1 MRVAVLPREVA
12 SRVITSALAR
22 AFAAVNA
29 TSLVLTVPML
39 IAFMVDRGHADALPG
54 PLAILVVLIALAI
67 GSTVQ
72 PNLVWLSLFLVVG
85 TIGATIFQVL
95 LLTADPM
102 MQVEGLYILN
112 RPAVALVL
120 VGVTASTVRQGFA
133 WSLVG
138 FVLGNLATFTAAA
151 VLGIAFVPGYG
162 SLFSLIATSLAYGS
176 LAAIQARLRRRVPD
190 FDEFEDQ
197 TRKMALA
204 ENLRARVT
212 AAVHDTLLND
222 LSLVM
227 NAPDTLDERMKERLR
242 HDVSTLTSAE
252 WLTESAEVVIDDQ
265 DSALRNKIMQ
275 MISELQ
281 WRGLTV
287 HITGSGSRIVRLPEN
302 VPDII
307 VDVLRAC
314 LENVL
319 RHSGTDVAELDLGAT
334 DDVVSIVVTDNG
346 TGFDPS
352 MIAEDRLGLR
362 ASVIDRIR
370 SIGGTTRIWS
380 TPGEGTSIVMEV
392 PFDTFVAPDDEVA
405 HGRA

>member
-12 SRVITSALAR
+12 SRVITSSLAR
-22 AFAAVNA
+22 AFAAVNVV
-29 TSLVLTVPML
+29 SLVLTVPML
-39 IAFMVDRGHADALPG
+39 IAYMVDHGNASALPG
-54 PLAILVVLIALAI
+54 PLAILVVVIGLAV
-67 GSTVQ
+67 GSAVRPTG
-72 PNLVWLSLFLVVG
+72 LWLTLFLVVG
-85 TIGATIFQVL
+85 TVGAALFQIL
-95 LLTADPM
+95 LLSADPA
-102 MQVEGLYILN
+102 MQVEGLYIVN

-138 FVLGNLATFTAAA
+138 FVLSYVATFAAA
-151 VLGIAFVPGYG
+151 LVVGLPFVPGYG
-162 SLFSLIATSLAYGS
+162 SLFSLIATSLAYGA
-176 LAAIQARLRRRVPD
+176 LAAIQRRLRKRVPD
-190 FDEFEDQ
+190 FDEFEEQ
-197 TRKMALA
+197 TRRMALT
-204 ENLRARVT
+204 ENLHARVT

-242 HDVSTLTSAE
+242 HDVQTLTSAE
-252 WLTESAEVVIDDQ
+252 WLSESSEVVIDDQ
-265 DSALRNKIMQ
+265 DSALRNKIMK

-287 HITGSGSRIVRLPEN
+287 HITGSGSRIIRLPDH

-307 VDVLRAC
+307 VGVLRAC

-319 RHSGTDVAELDLGAT
+319 RHSGTNVAELDLGAT

-352 MIAEDRLGLR
+352 AIADDRLGLR

-370 SIGGTTRIWS
+370 SIGGTATIWS

-392 PFDTFVAPDDEVA
+392 PFSEFIAPDEEVLS
-405 HGRA
+405 GRA

>member
-12 SRVITSALAR
+12 SRVITSSLAR
-22 AFAAVNA
+22 AFAAVNV

-39 IAFMVDRGHADALPG
+39 IAFMVGRGNADALPL
-54 PLAILVVLIALAI
+54 PLVILAVLIAIAV
-67 GSTVQ
+67 GTAAR
-72 PNLVWLSLFLVVG
+72 PNRLWLTLFLVLG
-85 TIGATIFQVL
+85 TIGAAVFQIV
-95 LLTADPM
+95 LLTADPL

-138 FVLGNLATFTAAA
+138 FVLSYVATLAASL
-151 VLGIAFVPGYG
+151 VVGLPFVPGFG
-162 SLFSLIATSLAYGS
+162 ALLSLIATSLAYGA
-176 LAAIQARLRRRVPD
+176 LAGIQARLRRRVPD
-190 FDEFEDQ
+190 FDEFEEQ
-197 TRKMALA
+197 TRRMALA

-227 NAPDTLDERMKERLR
+227 NAPDTLDERMKQRLR
-242 HDVSTLTSAE
+242 HDVRTLTSAE
-252 WLTESAEVVIDDQ
+252 WLNESAEVIVDDQ
-265 DSALRNKIMQ
+265 DSELRNKIMQ

-287 HITGSGSRIVRLPEN
+287 HITGSGSRIVRLPDH
-302 VPDII
+302 VPDVI
-307 VDVLRAC
+307 VDVVRAC

-319 RHSGTDVAELDLGAT
+319 RHSGTNIAELDLGAT
-334 DDVVSIVVTDNG
+334 EDVVSIVVTDSG
-346 TGFDPS
+346 SGFDPS
-352 MIAEDRLGLR
+352 MIAQDRLGLR

-370 SIGGTTRIWS
+370 SIGGTARIWS

-392 PFDTFVAPDDEVA
+392 PIEEFVAADEEGIR
-405 HGRA
+405 GRA

>member
-1 MRVAVLPREVA
+1 MRVAVLPRELA

-22 AFAAVNA
+22 AFAAINV

-39 IAFMVDRGHADALPG
+39 IAFMVERGQADALPV
-54 PLAILVVLIALAI
+54 PLVILATLIAIATLAAI
-67 GSTVQ
+67 K
-72 PNLVWLSLFLVVG
+72 PNRIWLATFLVVG
-85 TIGATIFQVL
+85 TIGATVFQIVL
-95 LLTADPM
+95 LAAYPA

-138 FVLGNLATFTAAA
+138 FALSNVATFVAAM
-151 VLGIAFVPGYG
+151 VVGLPFVSGYG
-162 SLFSLIATSLAYGS
+162 AFFSLIATSLAYGA

-190 FDEFEDQ
+190 FDAFEEQ
-197 TRKMALA
+197 TRRMALA

-227 NAPDTLDERMKERLR
+227 NAPETLDERMKERLR
-242 HDVSTLTSAE
+242 LDVRTLTSAE

-265 DSALRNKIMQ
+265 DSVLRNKIMQ

-287 HITGSGSRIVRLPEN
+287 HITGSGSRIIRLPDH

-319 RHSGTDVAELDLGAT
+319 RHSGTDIAELDLGAT
-334 DDVVSIVVTDNG
+334 PGVISIVVTDNG
-346 TGFDPS
+346 SGFDPS
-352 MIAEDRLGLR
+352 TIAEDRLGLR

-370 SIGGTTRIWS
+370 SIGGTVRIWS

-392 PFDTFVAPDDEVA
+392 PIQEFVLPDEEPS

>member
-1 MRVAVLPREVA
+1 MRVAVLPRELA

-22 AFAAVNA
+22 AFAAINV
-29 TSLVLTVPML
+29 TSLVLSVPML
-39 IAFMVDRGHADALPG
+39 IAFMVERGKADALPV
-54 PLAILVVLIALAI
+54 PLLILATLIAIATLAAI
-67 GSTVQ
+67 K
-72 PNLVWLSLFLVVG
+72 PNRIWLATFLVVG
-85 TIGATIFQVL
+85 TIGATVFQIL
-95 LLTADPM
+95 LLTAYPA

-120 VGVTASTVRQGFA
+120 VGVTTSTVRQGFA

-138 FVLGNLATFTAAA
+138 FALSNVATFVAAM
-151 VLGIAFVPGYG
+151 VVGLPFVSGYG
-162 SLFSLIATSLAYGS
+162 AFFSLIATSLAYGA

-190 FDEFEDQ
+190 FDAFEEQ
-197 TRKMALA
+197 TRRMALA

-227 NAPDTLDERMKERLR
+227 NAPETLDERMKERLR
-242 HDVSTLTSAE
+242 LDVRTLTSAE

-265 DSALRNKIMQ
+265 DSVLRNKIMQ

-287 HITGSGSRIVRLPEN
+287 HITGSGSRIIRLPDH

-319 RHSGTDVAELDLGAT
+319 RHSGTNIAELDLGAT
-334 DDVVSIVVTDNG
+334 PGVISIVVTDNG
-346 TGFDPS
+346 SGFDPS
-352 MIAEDRLGLR
+352 TIAEDRLGLR

-370 SIGGTTRIWS
+370 SIGGTVRIWS

-392 PFDTFVAPDDEVA
+392 PIQEFVLPDEEPS